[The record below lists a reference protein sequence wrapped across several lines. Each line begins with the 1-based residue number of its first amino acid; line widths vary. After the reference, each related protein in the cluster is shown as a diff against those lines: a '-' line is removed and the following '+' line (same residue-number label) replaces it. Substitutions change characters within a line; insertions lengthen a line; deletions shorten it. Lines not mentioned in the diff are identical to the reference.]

1 MKRYTTFLLLFVFSV
16 VLMGADGCG
25 PDQSEAQ
32 EQARED
38 VEQMANELY
47 SKVGTPEI
55 TKFQEF
61 RIAKEIMELRDE
73 ELTTWTY
80 IVDRDGDKHL
90 VCKSLGYGL
99 PYSTQLTN
107 PEKTI
112 HEHDG
117 GDHTLPQREPNGLY
131 MPDNVSA
138 TWVLCQDN
146 SERGYSPQ
154 YVEPRIIVLT
164 ERVENLQ

>member
-1 MKRYTTFLLLFVFSV
+1 MKRLFPLLLVFAV
-16 VLMGADGCG
+16 ILMGADGCG
-25 PDQSEAQ
+25 KDSSEAQ

-38 VEQMANELY
+38 VEQLANQLY
-47 SKVGTPEI
+47 AKIGTPNVND
-55 TKFQEF
+55 FQEYK
-61 RIAKEIMELRDE
+61 IAKEIMELRDQ

-80 IVDRDGDKHL
+80 IVDRDGQRHL

-117 GDHTLPQREPNGLY
+117 GDHALPQREPNGLY

-138 TWVLCQDN
+138 TWVLCQND

-154 YVEPRIIVLT
+154 YVEPRIMVLT
-164 ERVENLQ
+164 EKPEDLK

>member
-1 MKRYTTFLLLFVFSV
+1 MKRLIPLLFAFAIVT
-16 VLMGADGCG
+16 MGAEGCG
-25 PDQSEAQ
+25 GSGSEAQ
-32 EQARED
+32 QQARED
-38 VEQMANELY
+38 VEQLADELY
-47 SKVGTPEI
+47 AEVGTPEI
-55 TKFQEF
+55 NNFQEF
-61 RIAKEIMELRDE
+61 KVAKEIMELRDQ

-80 IVDRDGDKHL
+80 IVDRDGQKHL

-112 HEHDG
+112 HEGHG
-117 GDHTLPQREPNGLY
+117 GDHSLPQREPNGLY

-138 TWVLCQDN
+138 TWVLCQDD

-154 YVEPRIIVLT
+154 YVEPRIMVLT
-164 ERVENLQ
+164 SKAESLE